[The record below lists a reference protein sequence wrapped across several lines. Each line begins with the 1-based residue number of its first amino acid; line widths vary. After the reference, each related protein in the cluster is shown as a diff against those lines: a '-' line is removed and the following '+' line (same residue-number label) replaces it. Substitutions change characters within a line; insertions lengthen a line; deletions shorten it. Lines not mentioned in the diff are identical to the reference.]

1 MKKKKKTT
9 TKKKTARG
17 TATGTRSGVR
27 YGIGLSGLGAV
38 LVARTPKGVCAIL
51 LGDSARDV
59 EREVRE
65 RFPGATADTSD
76 PELTALVAAS
86 VSLVERPGTRFT
98 PALDLGGTP
107 FQRRVWQALREVPAG
122 STTTY
127 SALAER
133 LGAPRSARA
142 VGGACAAN
150 PIAVAVPCHRV
161 LRTDGTL
168 SGYRWGL
175 HRKRELLERE
185 RGRAA

>member
-1 MKKKKKTT
+1 MIDRKTK
-9 TKKKTARG
+9 TKRVKGSETVA
-17 TATGTRSGVR
+17 RSGIR
-27 YGIGLSGLGAV
+27 YGIGLSALGAV

-59 EREVRE
+59 ERKMRD
-65 RFPGATADTSD
+65 RFPGATADASD

-86 VSLVERPGTRFT
+86 VSLVERPGTRFA
-98 PALDLGGTP
+98 PALDLCGTP
-107 FQRRVWQALREVPAG
+107 FQRRVWNALREVPAG

-133 LGAPRSARA
+133 LGVPRAARA

-161 LRTDGTL
+161 LRTDGSL

-175 HRKRELLERE
+175 RRKRELLDRERE
-185 RGRAA
+185 RAA